1 MVISCFL
8 TVIYCC
14 LSIKEDAILSTK
26 SKEPFR
32 QTYGFRFRET
42 PAYEVAQIHGI
53 GWENTVSTDY
63 NWDGLT
69 RGEQGTFLF
78 QYTLS
83 GRGTIIVDNQTYQLV
98 QDKAFLVWIPS
109 NHRYY
114 FPADSDHWE
123 YIFVIMR
130 GERLSTIVDELIA
143 KLGHVSDFPIDSPP
157 VRALKMIFEKA
168 KLRQITDGYLNS
180 LYAYQFITELH
191 RSTTFEKSVSEIPE
205 SITKTVHFMEL
216 HYEQPVNLDEM
227 ADIAGLS
234 KYHFLRQFN
243 RFIGLTPLEY
253 LNKLRIE
260 KAAELLRATEQTLDE
275 VAVSVGFANGN
286 YFSKVF
292 RHWVGMSPGKYRS
305 EQGLATD
312 NLFLR

>member
-1 MVISCFL
+1 MS
-8 TVIYCC
+8 
-14 LSIKEDAILSTK
+14 SK

-32 QTYGFRFRET
+32 HNYGFRFRET
-42 PAYEVAQIHGI
+42 PEYEIAQIHGI
-53 GWENTVSTDY
+53 GWENTISTEYD
-63 NWDGLT
+63 WDGLN
-69 RGEQGTFLF
+69 RGDQSSFLF

-83 GRGTIIVDNQTYQLV
+83 GRGMIQIDQQTHPLLAG
-98 QDKAFLVWIPS
+98 KAFMVWIPG

-123 YIFVIMR
+123 YMFVILR
-130 GERLSTIVDELIA
+130 GERLATIIQELIG
-143 KLGHVSDFPIDSPP
+143 KLGYLPDFTIDSPTI
-157 VRALKMIFEKA
+157 RTLKLIFEQA

-180 LYAYQFITELH
+180 LYAYQFIIELQ
-191 RSTTFEKSVSEIPE
+191 RSTTFEKSSSEIPE
-205 SITKTVHFMEL
+205 SILKTVHFIDL
-216 HYEQPVNLDEM
+216 NYEQLVNLDEM
-227 ADIAGLS
+227 AEISGLS

-243 RFIGLTPLEY
+243 RFMGLTPLEY

-260 KAAELLRATEQTLDE
+260 KAAVLLKTSEQTLDE
-275 VAVSVGFANGN
+275 IAIHVGFANGN